1 MSKKISKTI
10 NYKFLS
16 LNETIN
22 KSRTNVYMAN
32 NFKKKEMEVVRLSTI
47 GMKKITEYP
56 VKITFNWHIKNKAR
70 DLDNCIPKN
79 IIDALVASKILI
91 NDSVKYINEI
101 NHKYIEDKEDFV
113 EFVIEY

>member
-32 NFKKKEMEVVRLSTI
+32 NCKKKEMELVSYYIRNI
-47 GMKKITEYP
+47 EPITEYP

-101 NHKYIEDKEDFV
+101 THKYIEDKEDFV

>member
-1 MSKKISKTI
+1 MIHKLTI
-10 NYKFLS
+10 DYKFIN

-22 KSRTNVYMAN
+22 YSRRNKYLAN
-32 NFKKKEMEVVRLSTI
+32 KIKKEEMEVVRLSTI

-79 IIDALVASKILI
+79 IIDALVASKVLI

-101 NHKYIEDKEDFV
+101 THKYIEDKEDFV
-113 EFVIEY
+113 ELIIEY